1 MAARRTPCASPPR
14 TTTATTPTITVA
26 SDQSGAKTAIEKLV
40 KTYNDAVSTIKN
52 QSSYNTTTK
61 TAAALNGESVVQNM
75 RSRLSS
81 VFTGEI
87 APGVT
92 FSSIGVAVQKDGTLA
107 IDSDKLTAA
116 LESGAAKNLFLGS
129 TGVTGLASKI
139 DSAIEAMIED
149 DGLISNRTDGLETS
163 MKYLDRQ
170 KDQLN
175 LRLEQIEAR
184 YRRQFTA
191 LDTLMSSMN
200 TTSSYLAQQLAN
212 LPTYSS

>member
-1 MAARRTPCASPPR
+1 
-14 TTTATTPTITVA
+14 
-26 SDQSGAKTAIEKLV
+26 
-40 KTYNDAVSTIKN
+40 
-52 QSSYNTTTK
+52 
-61 TAAALNGESVVQNM
+61 
-75 RSRLSS
+75 
-81 VFTGEI
+81 
-87 APGVT
+87 
-92 FSSIGVAVQKDGTLA
+92 
-107 IDSDKLTAA
+107 
-116 LESGAAKNLFLGS
+116 
-129 TGVTGLASKI
+129 VTGLASKI